1 MKKKIVAVLMT
12 AAMAVSLIAC
22 GGGASGSAAP
32 AAESEAKQETAAE
45 EAAPVEEAEPV
56 AGENEA
62 ADEVEAMAGE
72 VELVAEEAEAAVFVT
87 TEELL
92 TRDLAEI
99 SLGQPEAEAEV
110 DTRMEETESDDGM
123 LEKIERILSD
133 DSVAEE
139 YKDEIQIFKKIKVF
153 SQYIPESEKNSFVSN
168 RMRLVIE
175 YIISRMSGKPG
186 LLNTATALIKSG
198 VLGEEYLSHLQNKEV
213 YSETQLPNSLLYK
226 VIMDMKNLSK
236 FLEDKALVSAMEAS
250 LDNILERIE
259 LEDRKSQIF

>member
-1 MKKKIVAVLMT
+1 
-12 AAMAVSLIAC
+12 
-22 GGGASGSAAP
+22 
-32 AAESEAKQETAAE
+32 
-45 EAAPVEEAEPV
+45 
-56 AGENEA
+56 
-62 ADEVEAMAGE
+62 
-72 VELVAEEAEAAVFVT
+72 
-87 TEELL
+87 
-92 TRDLAEI
+92 
-99 SLGQPEAEAEV
+99 
-110 DTRMEETESDDGM
+110 M

-139 YKDEIQIFKKIKVF
+139 YKDEIELFKKIKVF
-153 SQYIPESEKNSFVSN
+153 SQFIPESEKNSFVSN

-213 YSETQLPNSLLYK
+213 YSDTQLPNSLLYK